1 MQTEKALFT
10 QGSFRKSI
18 REWERRQSNGP
29 NNYPKWFL
37 RTMLATI
44 DQGGR
49 VVVPKDVRER
59 LGLVPGTSVELTEV
73 DGHLEVAPAVTPMR
87 LEDRDGALILATDV
101 AMPVMTTDTVRA
113 VIEATRR

>member
-1 MQTEKALFT
+1 
-10 QGSFRKSI
+10 
-18 REWERRQSNGP
+18 
-29 NNYPKWFL
+29 
-37 RTMLATI
+37 MLATI

-87 LEDRDGALILATDV
+87 LEARDGALVLATDV
-101 AMPVMTTDTVRA
+101 AMPLMTTETVRA

>member
-1 MQTEKALFT
+1 MAQTKPHNWYL
-10 QGSFRKSI
+10 
-18 REWERRQSNGP
+18 W
-29 NNYPKWFL
+29 
-37 RTMLATI
+37 TMLATI

-49 VVVPKDVRER
+49 IVVPKDVRER

-87 LEDRDGALILATDV
+87 LEDRDGALVLATDV

-113 VIEATRR
+113 VIETTRR